1 MELIDSSYFILYWCI
16 LSKNNIISKK
26 QLFWL
31 DSNTK
36 WIVLRGLCV
45 HTDSYNPSHIMT
57 APECTRRCEA
67 EPGCVMAKFSSAAS
81 LCWLSKSRKM
91 APLGNGC
98 DGKFKNIYDYF
109 VKRTSVVNNSLEQ
122 Y

>member
-1 MELIDSSYFILYWCI
+1 
-16 LSKNNIISKK
+16 
-26 QLFWL
+26 
-31 DSNTK
+31 
-36 WIVLRGLCV
+36 
-45 HTDSYNPSHIMT
+45 MT
-57 APECTRRCEA
+57 APDCTRRCEA

-98 DGKFKNIYDYF
+98 DGKFKNTYDYF